1 MNNVKTDSFICFI
14 VTTDISER
22 VKYEVENLRSTF
34 SKIRVVTL
42 VKYVVLELT
51 DFEVFED

>member
-42 VKYVVLELT
+42 AKYVVLELT